1 MCFLYGSLHDPIVVK
16 SLNMKCDHFISQKI
30 ICEIFDPEVSYI
42 GWDVLDMHESVCLFL
57 STRVIDSTT
66 RRHCDEL
73 AYDQSIWM

>member
-1 MCFLYGSLHDPIVVK
+1 MCFLYGSLHDSIVVK
-16 SLNMKCDHFISQKI
+16 SLNMKWDHYLNKI
-30 ICEIFDPEVSYI
+30 IWEIFDPEVSYI
-42 GWDVLDMHESVCLFL
+42 GWDVLDMHESFCLFL